1 MRSYMSTRALV
12 TTLTIGAATAA
23 AVGLAA
29 PAQAAQADTSFG
41 AQAAGPWKNWTLQ
54 PGAAGVATTGK
65 SRTLARNK
73 AEVHVTA
80 KDTAADQKGAYVWV
94 IKYSTVAGRF
104 TKVKLNV
111 PADNRYHTWKTLGGA
126 GLRKVTAQECVD
138 NSWTW
143 EICSP
148 VKTVWTA

>member
-1 MRSYMSTRALV
+1 MRSYKSARAMLATLV
-12 TTLTIGAATAA
+12 VGATAA
-23 AVGLAA
+23 TAVGLAT
-29 PAQAAQADTSFG
+29 PAQAEASVG
-41 AQAAGPWKNWTLQ
+41 ARAAGPWKSWTLQ
-54 PGAAGVATTGK
+54 PGAAGVATSGK
-65 SRTLARNK
+65 SRTLSANK

-94 IKYSTVAGRF
+94 IKYGTVAGRI
-104 TKVKLNV
+104 TKTKLNV
-111 PADNRYHTWKTLGGA
+111 AADSRNHTWTNQGGA
-126 GLRKVTAQECVD
+126 GLRKITVQECVD